1 MKVANLS
8 RAKDELSRYVAYV
21 RKGGRV
27 RIMVSGVPAAD
38 IVPVTGSTDGVAA
51 DEDLTDLERHGV
63 LRRGAGGI
71 PPEILRPGPKLRGGP
86 SSATVAAERDRGW

>member
-8 RAKDELSRYVAYV
+8 RAKNDLSRYVAYV

-38 IVPVTGSTDGVAA
+38 MVPVTGPPTDAA
-51 DEDLTDLERHGV
+51 SDEDLTDLERHGG
-63 LRRGAGGI
+63 LRRGTGGI

-86 SSATVAAERDRGW
+86 SSVTVAAERADGW

>member
-8 RAKDELSRYVAYV
+8 RAKDDLSRYVAYV

-27 RIMVSGVPAAD
+27 RIMVNGVPAAD
-38 IVPVTGSTDGVAA
+38 MVPVTGLPTDTAS

-63 LRRGAGGI
+63 LRRGTGGI
-71 PPEILRPGPKLRGGP
+71 PPEILRPGPKLRGEP
-86 SSATVAAERDRGW
+86 SSVTVAAERADGW